1 MAKKSKKKD
10 NSSALNSKIS
20 PLKINSTLVKGAAL
34 TNYYS
39 GGETATGYGEI
50 KWDKMFDP
58 MKKALQDAMDVYQ
71 KFGSKGDSD
80 VCECKE
86 EGADGVTKTY
96 TGRRN
101 KETGECDCFPGSG
114 KGESETDKEER
125 KTKPENI
132 WPEDKKEMCKCEGKT
147 DLPADHE
154 DCDCSSDDTS
164 TTTPPT
170 EVPPDFVPQDCDCI
184 GADGVTKTK
193 GKTTPDGGCDCAAEE
208 AASTTTT
215 TNQEELDKQ
224 NEEEQKKLEE
234 QKKAEELRK
243 IEEDLRE
250 KNIPIV
256 PGQKYNRNQQ
266 KQAQ

>member
-1 MAKKSKKKD
+1 MAKNSKKKD

-208 AASTTTT
+208 AASTTT
-215 TNQEELDKQ
+215 NQEELDKQ
-224 NEEEQKKLEE
+224 NEEEQKKLSE
-234 QKKAEELRK
+234 QKEAEENAR
-243 IEEDLRE
+243 
-250 KNIPIV
+250 
-256 PGQKYNRNQQ
+256 
-266 KQAQ
+266 